1 MKRVEEKRRKRG
13 KRKAHI
19 RKRISGSAQKPR
31 LSVFKSN
38 KHVYVQAIDD
48 TAGST
53 IASASN
59 VEADFKDLTN
69 SVENAEKIGQAIGER
84 LVAKKIDSVVFDRNG
99 FFYHGIVKSVADGA
113 RKAGLKF

>member
-13 KRKAHI
+13 RRKIHI
-19 RKRISGSAQKPR
+19 RKRISGSESKPR

-38 KHVYVQAIDD
+38 KHIYVQAIDD
-48 TAGST
+48 VAGNT

-59 VEADFKDLTN
+59 VEAEFKSLTN

-84 LVAKKIDSVVFDRNG
+84 LMAKKIDTVVFDRNG
-99 FFYHGIVKSVADGA
+99 FVYHGIVKSVADGA